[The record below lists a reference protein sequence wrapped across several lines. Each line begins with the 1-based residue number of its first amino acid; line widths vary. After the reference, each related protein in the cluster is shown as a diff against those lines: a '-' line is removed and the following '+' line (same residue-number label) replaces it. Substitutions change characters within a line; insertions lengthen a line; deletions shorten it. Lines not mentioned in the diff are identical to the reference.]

1 MSAAMDINTLRIAV
15 TLVSFVLFVGI
26 VAWAWSRRRESEFE
40 AAAQLPFQ
48 DEAPSSNPRR
58 D

>member
-1 MSAAMDINTLRIAV
+1 MDINTLRIAV

-26 VAWAWSRRRESEFE
+26 VAWAWSRRRESDFE